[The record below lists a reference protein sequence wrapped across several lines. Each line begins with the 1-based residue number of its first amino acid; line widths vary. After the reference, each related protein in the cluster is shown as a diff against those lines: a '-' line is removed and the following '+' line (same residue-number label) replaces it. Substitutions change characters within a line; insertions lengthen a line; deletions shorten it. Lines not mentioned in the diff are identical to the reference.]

1 MNIRRKNNESAD
13 FKFTPL
19 FASRPSWT
27 VENVLPG
34 MYQFGNAEFA
44 AVNHTFS
51 KPPKITVS
59 PAELAKPIMID
70 AKGFMLTW
78 NGIGEKPRVTVTITV

>member
-1 MNIRRKNNESAD
+1 MNIRRKNSGDDD

-19 FASRPSWT
+19 SASRPSWT
-27 VENVLPG
+27 IENVLPG
-34 MYQFGNAEFA
+34 MHQFGKAEFS
-44 AVNHTFS
+44 AVNQTFT

-59 PAELAKPIMID
+59 PSELAKPIMID